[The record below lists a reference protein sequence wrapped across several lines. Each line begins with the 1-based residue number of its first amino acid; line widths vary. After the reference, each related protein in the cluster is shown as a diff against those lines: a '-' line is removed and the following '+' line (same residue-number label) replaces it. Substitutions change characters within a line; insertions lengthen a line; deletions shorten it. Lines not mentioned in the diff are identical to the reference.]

1 MLEAKE
7 QGAETGKRDRE
18 TEEDCLAF
26 VRWGPQESPVHFI
39 SRFNAWLPMVFF
51 TFTKRKCLWRR
62 VLQWEEYE
70 QTGNEG
76 I

>member
-39 SRFNAWLPMVFF
+39 SSFNAWLPMVFF
-51 TFTKRKCLWRR
+51 Y
-62 VLQWEEYE
+62 VYE
-70 QTGNEG
+70 TEMPLAKGVAMG
-76 I
+76 RI